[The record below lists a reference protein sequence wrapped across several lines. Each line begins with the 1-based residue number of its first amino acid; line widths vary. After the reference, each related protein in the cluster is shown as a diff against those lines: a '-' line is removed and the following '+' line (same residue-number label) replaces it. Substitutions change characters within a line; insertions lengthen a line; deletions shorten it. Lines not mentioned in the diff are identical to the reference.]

1 MHPFAVKR
9 NQLTNAQMYD
19 IYASTNNM
27 ISDTKRNNM
36 SIITKLN
43 DTFVKAHCS
52 VDSANAA
59 QFEEELLSAISGQTL
74 TIDAEEL
81 SYISSAGLRVLL
93 KAKKKLIGELVIS
106 NVNSEVFDILDMT
119 GFTQLLTVQKAC
131 RKISVEGLTE
141 IGHGQTARVYRV
153 DAETIVKVFR
163 SNIDFSMVQ
172 NEINKAKAA
181 FMHGIPTAISYDVVK
196 VDDCYGVVY
205 ELLNAKD
212 LADCMKENPARLE
225 DYVRMFADVIR
236 EMHTTEVHAE
246 HFVSSRAA
254 TLGALPYMKGRIL
267 NDEEYEKVK
276 AIFENIPERRTFIHG
291 DCHAGNVMLQGNELM
306 FIDLSCAGCGHPI
319 FDLMSMY
326 LTAACHQG
334 ELFQDYTAEEA
345 YHIWKVFLGAYLQTD
360 DAALLAKA
368 EEQVAAFSSARFLLG
383 LLRIPDL
390 LKPEEIATYKAKA
403 CAWYDKGI
411 EPICF

>member
-1 MHPFAVKR
+1 
-9 NQLTNAQMYD
+9 
-19 IYASTNNM
+19 
-27 ISDTKRNNM
+27 M
-36 SIITKLN
+36 SIVTKLN
-43 DTFVKAHCS
+43 GNLVKVQGS
-52 VDSANAA
+52 VSSANAA
-59 QFEEELLSAISGQTL
+59 LFEEELLASISGPDL

-81 SYISSAGLRVLL
+81 TYISSAGLRVLL
-93 KAKKKLIGELVIS
+93 KLQNALTGELVMT
-106 NVNSEVFDILDMT
+106 NVNPAVYDILDMT
-119 GFTQLLTVQKAC
+119 GFTQLMTVQKAC
-131 RKISVEGLTE
+131 RRISVEGLTE
-141 IGHGQTARVYRV
+141 IGHGQTARVYRM
-153 DAETIVKVFR
+153 DEETIVKVFR
-163 SNIDFSMVQ
+163 PNIDSGMVK
-172 NEINKAKAA
+172 NEISKAKVA

-212 LADCMKENPARLE
+212 LADCMKENPDKLD

-236 EMHTTEVHAE
+236 KMHTTEIHAE
-246 HFVSSRAA
+246 QFVSSRAT

-267 NDEEYEKVK
+267 SDEEFVKIK
-276 AIFENIPERRTFIHG
+276 AIFENVPERNTFIHG

-334 ELFQDYTAEEA
+334 ELFQHYSAEEA
-345 YHIWKVFLGAYLQTD
+345 YHIWKVFLSAYLQSD
-360 DAALLAKA
+360 DAAYLAKA
-368 EEQVAAFSSARFLLG
+368 EEQVAAFSSARLLLG

-390 LKPEEIATYKAKA
+390 LKPEEIAAYKARA
-403 CAWYDKGI
+403 CAWYDKGV